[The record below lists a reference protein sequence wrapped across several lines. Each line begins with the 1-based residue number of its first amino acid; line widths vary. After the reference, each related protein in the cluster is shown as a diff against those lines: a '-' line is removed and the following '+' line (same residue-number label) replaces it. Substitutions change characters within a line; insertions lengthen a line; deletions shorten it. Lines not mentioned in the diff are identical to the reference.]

1 MGVVRK
7 MLVYSVLCAV
17 SCAAFEFYLHCLGV
31 GNAVEVLMLCCV
43 LQSLGCVTEAH
54 LTSLVEG

>member
-1 MGVVRK
+1 